1 MFIPIICKN
10 NPEIIY
16 TVGRSD
22 KCDVLIKDK
31 MLSRVIGEFETQEL
45 AELAIMRIRESVGSI
60 YSASTIQ
67 SKISANANSLTHG
80 TSYTVLPTAFN
91 TRTNF
96 MSAVMES
103 PVYADDVP
111 EPYRRTHKHNSLHR
125 MRKRLC
131 W

>member
-1 MFIPIICKN
+1 
-10 NPEIIY
+10 
-16 TVGRSD
+16 
-22 KCDVLIKDK
+22 

-111 EPYRRTHKHNSLHR
+111 EPYRRTNTTACIVCGSGSVGEVIAVMNSLGGLNIR
-125 MRKRLC
+125 SAV
-131 W
+131 

>member
-1 MFIPIICKN
+1 
-10 NPEIIY
+10 
-16 TVGRSD
+16 
-22 KCDVLIKDK
+22 

-45 AELAIMRIRESVGSI
+45 AELAVMRIKESVGSV
-60 YSASTIQ
+60 YSAATIKN
-67 SKISANANSLTHG
+67 SISANVKSLTHG

-111 EPYRRTHKHNSLHR
+111 EPYRRTTTTACIVCGSGSVSSVIAVMNSLGGLNIR
-125 MRKRLC
+125 SAV
-131 W
+131 